1 MRDNSEGP
9 WWVIWN
15 FVSKEYADNYVPED
29 KPDPEPALPDGW
41 EDMVSEVV
49 TTEIKWT
56 MSPDVPFDWANLD
69 GSLMN
74 NFTAGNYPDWAA
86 PVSGLEKLALTLNS
100 STMTYSLI
108 LPDGTSSDGTYSL
121 DKKGVYTFSSPLPA
135 YHIGGGDI
143 MFGADANNQLRILSI
158 ESVGGSVM
166 GMWLGARSSEKDEYQ
181 AYHFVP
187 NAGGS
192 TEPEATTIT
201 VDNNKLVWGHLEND
215 KNNFRIELYNQYGQ
229 TASASP
235 VDPASIVFDYSMEL
249 TFTISGLSG
258 DAATKEYNA
267 GLMCTASGWWPS
279 YSGTSDVKVKGNGTY
294 TINIKPE
301 AAYNGVIVFV
311 IDIIDMFSDIAE
323 PDKVNVT
330 IDTLRIL

>member
-1 MRDNSEGP
+1 M
-9 WWVIWN
+9 
-15 FVSKEYADNYVPED
+15 
-29 KPDPEPALPDGW
+29 
-41 EDMVSEVV
+41 
-49 TTEIKWT
+49 
-56 MSPDVPFDWANLD
+56 
-69 GSLMN
+69 
-74 NFTAGNYPDWAA
+74 
-86 PVSGLEKLALTLNS
+86 
-100 STMTYSLI
+100 
-108 LPDGTSSDGTYSL
+108 
-121 DKKGVYTFSSPLPA
+121 
-135 YHIGGGDI
+135 
-143 MFGADANNQLRILSI
+143 
-158 ESVGGSVM
+158 
-166 GMWLGARSSEKDEYQ
+166 
-181 AYHFVP
+181 P

-192 TEPEATTIT
+192 SEPEATTIT

-215 KNNFRIELYNQYGQ
+215 KNNFRIELYNQYGE
-229 TASASP
+229 TAAASP

-330 IDTLRIL
+330 IDTLKIL